1 MGTASYITERDVRL
15 YMMDRTAADHVVLP
29 DLAWTPEEIH
39 EAMKIAARKYNGLR
53 PRCHTVVANRLPD
66 HYNFFF
72 DAIAASL
79 LEIKVLN
86 ASMNDVDYN
95 GGNISAS
102 VQGKLIQNL
111 RPLIE
116 MYGKRFMEEATAYKI
131 SINLQDAYGQI
142 G

>member
-1 MGTASYITERDVRL
+1 MATASYITERDVRL
-15 YMMDRTAADHVVLP
+15 YMMDRSAADHIVLP
-29 DLAWTPEEIH
+29 DVAWTSEEIQ
-39 EAMKIAARKYNGLR
+39 EAMKIAARKYNGMR
-53 PRCHTVVANRLPD
+53 PMCHTVQANQLPD
-66 HYNFFF
+66 WYNFFF

-86 ASMNDVDYN
+86 ASMNDVDYQ

-111 RPLIE
+111 RPLIDF
-116 MYGKRFMEEATAYKI
+116 YNRRFSEQATAYKL
-131 SINLQDAYGQI
+131 SINLQDAFGQI